1 MDACIEKYPEYKLL
15 HRTDSQ
21 NKVIFT
27 QAKYAGNLQ
36 KIEGNYICYD
46 KIQKT
51 LTF

>member
-1 MDACIEKYPEYKLL
+1 MLHHTDA
-15 HRTDSQ
+15 Q
-21 NKVIFT
+21 NKVTFT
-27 QAKYAGNLQ
+27 QAKYAGSWQ